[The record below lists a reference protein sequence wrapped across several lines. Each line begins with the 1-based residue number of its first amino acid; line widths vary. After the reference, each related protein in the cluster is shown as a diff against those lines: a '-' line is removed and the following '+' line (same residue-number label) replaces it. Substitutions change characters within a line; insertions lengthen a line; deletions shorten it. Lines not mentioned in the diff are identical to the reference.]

1 MRDWWLRM
9 VLVLQTPRPV
19 FAALR
24 DADDDEAAA
33 DRGEPVLLVILLAG
47 MASVLST
54 SVAAH
59 LMDDHD
65 YDGLLVA
72 IWVFLGGAVYGIAG
86 YWILGAVLY
95 GGMRALGSAGSYRRS
110 RHLLAF
116 AAAPIALSLILLPV
130 KIAAFGSD
138 MFHRGGSDAGA
149 AGDAFASVELLFLA
163 WSVALLVVGV
173 RTVQGWPWGRAVGA
187 VALAAVLPV
196 GLSLAGGL

>member
-65 YDGLLVA
+65 YDGLVVA
-72 IWVFLGGAVYGIAG
+72 IWVFLGGAIYGIAG

-95 GGMRALGSAGSYRRS
+95 GGMRVLGSAGSYRRS

-138 MFHRGGSDAGA
+138 MFHRGGSDAGT

>member
-65 YDGLLVA
+65 YDGLVVA
-72 IWVFLGGAVYGIAG
+72 IWVFLGGAIYGIAG

-95 GGMRALGSAGSYRRS
+95 GGMRVLGSAGSYRRS

-138 MFHRGGSDAGA
+138 MFHRGGSDAGT
-149 AGDAFASVELLFLA
+149 AGDALASGE
-163 WSVALLVVGV
+163 ALLL
-173 RTVQGWPWGRAVGA
+173 RWAGA
-187 VALAAVLPV
+187 
-196 GLSLAGGL
+196 